1 MTTFKPG
8 WYAVSNA
15 DAQGNTPCKYFAERN
30 LVTCECYV
38 AKDGRQVY
46 RWGAKEK
53 PAGQKDQWLDSYR
66 FLDTESGG
74 KWDNEKTKTEVS
86 SGGSGDPKQPPR
98 PAASPCEDLSQRCP
112 ACDRNGLMIL
122 PLRYAVANAD
132 VSASEKVPALGAPFG
147 ATTDAIKLP
156 ANLSQYTLRLL
167 REGYL
172 YVFNEKL
179 GAAGWKGYTSD
190 EHGYLAEF
198 DLNDK
203 NPPPAKDGSNAPCG
217 RRAGSEMARCIAI
230 PDAHLPEKL
239 GNVWMAFTDT
249 PWTPDVLKRHRDSA
263 EMRKR
268 NMRCIDA
275 KAWAGSGTDQPH
287 VADLAKSIMKIA
299 EFKIGTHI
307 LDRLMQPLNFFWPLG
322 MEGAVVTNHPAFNG
336 SSAPFH
342 SAQGDMQKMLDGAR
356 VASKGVPVAMMAL
369 EDPVGIATDL
379 NAQII
384 RRVRNWHDEPLRKWK
399 RESAHTISAL
409 RQAVQHGAVQR
420 TSQNRA
426 TTVGLFATWFPAT
439 SSGVTRGRNVGEK
452 MENAGYIKE
461 EEAERIGIKEWND
474 DHVELFDQKKQ
485 KAYLEKEFPAELK
498 AFEASTVDPLDEA
511 YIAWMDSTPY
521 RDHFI
526 CNFDPKNMDSGL
538 AYVQKV
544 FLVLADA
551 IGRQKVAKFL
561 LNKLEADPAHPGE
574 VELRALM
581 LNQDKLIDGWVKSA
595 KSEAWKGEAL
605 PWDAL
610 GGHFYGMFKD
620 TVTGDGYLHYLGVPG
635 KDKASGLLGVV
646 AKYSYMLSGPMVKM
660 LGRMMNGATT
670 WAVASLPQKRV
681 MALLGAVAKAENPN
695 FRLIDLRSTA
705 TRKQASR
712 MVAGILANMSG
723 GQGHQYRSA
732 VRESLDRIAD
742 AEGRRYPYN
751 AILLVDEDAA
761 RRIGQL
767 SGAARD
773 AHIRANVLSHQD
785 FESMLSRSV
794 RQVSNLEAKA
804 SFVGTVIVG
813 LTLSSAWKE
822 MQKADAEEKDG
833 KIWNFAGGVGS
844 LVGGMVETAGLALAK
859 TAWGNSRHAVMLL
872 SSTQQYSTRAGLLI
886 GGGKLLGAIGGFI
899 GGALAIDEGFDD
911 FAISPWY
918 GASMITLG
926 LATIVAACL
935 ALAFALPVLGLVI
948 GLLVA
953 ILMLVVSLFKPT
965 KIQKWLDASYY
976 GLHKRKQ
983 FESHAVELDALKALS
998 EED

>member
-1 MTTFKPG
+1 MITFKPG

-38 AKDGRQVY
+38 TRDGRQVY

-53 PAGQKDQWLDSYR
+53 PAGQKEQWLDSYR

-74 KWDNEKTKTEVS
+74 KWDNERAKTEVS

-132 VSASEKVPALGAPFG
+132 VSILEQAPVLSAPFG
-147 ATTDAIKLP
+147 ATTNSIELP
-156 ANLSQYTLRLL
+156 KNLSQYTMRLL

-179 GAAGWKGYTSD
+179 GVAGWKGYTSD

-203 NPPPAKDGSNAPCG
+203 NPPLAKEGSNAPCG

-230 PDAHLPEKL
+230 PDAHLPGKL

-249 PWTPDVLKRHRDSA
+249 PWTPYVLKKHRESA

-275 KAWAGSGTDQPH
+275 KAWAGGGGSQPH
-287 VADLAKSIMKIA
+287 VGEMSANIMKVA
-299 EFKIGTHI
+299 EFKVGGQL
-307 LDRLMQPLNFFWPLG
+307 LDKLAQPLNYFWPLG
-322 MEGAVVTNHPAFNG
+322 MEGPVVANHPAFSD

-342 SAQGDMQKMLDGAR
+342 SAQGDMQKLLDGAR
-356 VASKGVPVAMMAL
+356 VAAKGMPVAMMAL
-369 EDPVGIATDL
+369 EDPVGIAMDL

-384 RRVRNWHDEPLRKWK
+384 RRARVWHDEPLRKWK

-420 TSQNRA
+420 TSQARS

-439 SSGVTRGRNVGEK
+439 SSGVARGRNVGEK
-452 MENAGYIKE
+452 MENAGYINE
-461 EEAERIGIKEWND
+461 DEAERIGIREWND
-474 DHVELFDQKKQ
+474 DHVELFDHKKQ
-485 KAYLEKEFPAELK
+485 EAYLEMEFPAELK
-498 AFEASTVDPLDEA
+498 AFEESTLDPLDDA
-511 YIAWMDSTPY
+511 YIAWMASASY
-521 RDHFI
+521 RDHFV
-526 CNFDPKNMDSGL
+526 CNFDPRHMDSGI
-538 AYVQKV
+538 AYVQKL

-551 IGRQKVAKFL
+551 IGRKKVANYL
-561 LNKLEADPAHPGE
+561 LQKLEVDPTHPSE

-581 LNQDKLIDGWVKSA
+581 LNQDKLIDGWVNSA
-595 KSEAWKGEAL
+595 KSEAWKGEAMPL
-605 PWDAL
+605 DAL

-620 TVTGDGYLHYLGVPG
+620 IVTGDGYQHYMGVAG
-635 KDKASGLLGVV
+635 KARASGVLDVV
-646 AKYSYMLSGPMVKM
+646 AKYSYMLSGPMIKM
-660 LGRMMNGATT
+660 LGKMMNSGTN
-670 WAVASLPQKRV
+670 WAVASLPQRRV
-681 MALLGAVAKAENPN
+681 MALLGAVAKADNPN
-695 FRLIDLRSTA
+695 LRLIDLRTTA

-712 MVAGILANMSG
+712 MVAGVLANMSG
-723 GQGHQYRSA
+723 GYEQQYRSA

-761 RRIGQL
+761 RRITQL

-773 AHIRANVLSHQD
+773 AHIRTNVLSHQD
-785 FESMLSRSV
+785 FESMMSRSV
-794 RQVSNLEAKA
+794 RQISNLEAKA
-804 SFVGTVIVG
+804 TFVGALIVG

-822 MQKADAEEKDG
+822 MQKAEGEDKSS
-833 KIWNFAGGVGS
+833 KVWNFAGGVGA
-844 LVGGMVETAGLALAK
+844 LVGGLAEASGLALAK

-872 SSTQQYSTRAGLLI
+872 SATRQYSTRAGLLV
-886 GGGKLLGAIGGFI
+886 GGGKLLGAVGGFI
-899 GGALAIDEGFDD
+899 SGSLAIEEGRDNL
-911 FAISPWY
+911 AISPGY
-918 GASMITLG
+918 GFSMMALG
-926 LATIVAACL
+926 LVTIVAAFL
-935 ALAFALPVLGLVI
+935 TIAFVLPGI
-948 GLLVA
+948 GLLMGILIA
-953 ILMLVVSLFKPT
+953 ILMVVVSMFKPT
-965 KIQKWLDASYY
+965 KIQKWLDSSYF
-976 GLHKRKQ
+976 GHHKRKR
-983 FESHAVELDALKALS
+983 FESQAVELEALKALS